1 MTHDYKRN
9 GTTSLFVAL
18 NVMDGSVIK
27 TCMSKHRHQEWIKF
41 LNLIKSRVPSGK
53 EIHIIYGNYATH
65 THQKVKDW
73 LKRNKRFHVHF
84 TPTSASWLN
93 MGERFFRDLS
103 EKRLKRG
110 VFKSLEDLTKAVEGY
125 INHHND
131 NPQPFIWTAKA
142 NDVLEKVKS
151 ARKNLNKLQTA

>member
-1 MTHDYKRN
+1 
-9 GTTSLFVAL
+9 
-18 NVMDGSVIK
+18 
-27 TCMSKHRHQEWIKF
+27 
-41 LNLIKSRVPSGK
+41 
-53 EIHIIYGNYATH
+53 
-65 THQKVKDW
+65 
-73 LKRNKRFHVHF
+73 
-84 TPTSASWLN
+84 

-131 NPQPFIWTAKA
+131 NSQPFIWTAKE

-151 ARKNLNKLQTA
+151 ARRNLNKLQTA